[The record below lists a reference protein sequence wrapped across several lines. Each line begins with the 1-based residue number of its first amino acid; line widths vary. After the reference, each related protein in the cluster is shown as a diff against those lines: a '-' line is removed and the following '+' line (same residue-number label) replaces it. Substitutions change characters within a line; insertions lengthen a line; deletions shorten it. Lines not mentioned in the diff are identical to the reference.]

1 MILLSENLIN
11 TAYPRAFCLVPT
23 KWISLSKWL
32 RKFKRLNFI
41 DKMALRGQIYVSWQI
56 ILMSY
61 DYLHASIQNGYNT
74 TAKI

>member
-74 TAKI
+74 TAKT

>member
-41 DKMALRGQIYVSWQI
+41 DKIAVISMIGCITQITVKKRGKGATRPWHIYR
-56 ILMSY
+56 
-61 DYLHASIQNGYNT
+61 
-74 TAKI
+74 